1 MQSSPSSALQIEPPA
16 RAARSSFR
24 ELYEQHCA
32 FTWRTLRYLGVPEPQ
47 LDDAVQEVW
56 LVVHRRYAE
65 FEGRSQVKSW
75 LFSIAMNIERNLRRM
90 RRRAGQHVPLPDDL
104 PGASADPARERERSE
119 AWLLVRGFADT
130 LDDTRRAVFG
140 AVLLEGLSAA
150 ETADA
155 TGLNVTT
162 VQHRVRALRRS
173 FERWVEAREREP

>member
-1 MQSSPSSALQIEPPA
+1 MQGSGSV
-16 RAARSSFR
+16 RAGTRLRLER
-24 ELYEQHCA
+24 EVSDDPGDDDNQHRIDPIREQ
-32 FTWRTLRYLGVPEPQ
+32 
-47 LDDAVQEVW
+47 
-56 LVVHRRYAE
+56 
-65 FEGRSQVKSW
+65 K
-75 LFSIAMNIERNLRRM
+75 
-90 RRRAGQHVPLPDDL
+90 RRRGYRDQPRPPVANRSLGDRPKAGEQET
-104 PGASADPARERERSE
+104 ERERSE